1 MKRKFSTLKLFYNKP
16 VLPEIPET
24 TDLSEIDD
32 FAVRRGVIEEYEDE
46 LHVCFSRNVVFK
58 RISWILLGFALLTF
72 QFDISKILLAVS
84 IVSIAV
90 SFWFGKEYTIRN
102 RTYRM
107 SVGMIDAAIVK
118 KYGITPPP
126 IN

>member
-1 MKRKFSTLKLFYNKP
+1 MKRKFSTLKLFYNKS

-32 FAVRRGVIEEYEDE
+32 FAIRRGVIEEYEDE
-46 LHVCFSRNVVFK
+46 LHVCFSRKFVFK
-58 RISWILLGFALLTF
+58 WISWILLGLALLAI
-72 QFDISKILLAVS
+72 QFDISKILMVIS
-84 IVSIAV
+84 IMSIAI

-107 SVGMIDAAIVK
+107 SVGMIDAVIVK